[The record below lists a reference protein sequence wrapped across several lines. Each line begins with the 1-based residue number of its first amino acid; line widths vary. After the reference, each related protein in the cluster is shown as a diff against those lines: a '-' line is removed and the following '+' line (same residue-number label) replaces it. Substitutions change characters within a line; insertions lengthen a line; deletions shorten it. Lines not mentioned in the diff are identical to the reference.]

1 MKLDAA
7 RVDAV
12 IERSCGSCRYFC
24 QSPHEIE
31 SQMPG
36 MRSLGSG
43 HAAVRA
49 SDGICRRHDRYLAAA
64 SRCADYERNSNSPAA
79 VASTD
84 FKFVDHTFRAGNFFS
99 DDAPH
104 VLYITG
110 VKNDPP

>member
-7 RVDAV
+7 RVEAV
-12 IERSCGSCRYFC
+12 IERSCGRCRYFC
-24 QSPHEIE
+24 QAPHEIE

-64 SRCADYERNSNSPAA
+64 SRCADYERRDVGRLGAA
-79 VASTD
+79 DAAY
-84 FKFVDHTFRAGNFFS
+84 RGNF
-99 DDAPH
+99 DQ
-104 VLYITG
+104 
-110 VKNDPP
+110 NQ